1 MFRFQI
7 FERVIFSKIVNM
19 KYQFASVGGR
29 KLTELT
35 VLLSLSHDQ
44 MKSLSYFKI
53 AVVVVATTT

>member
-35 VLLSLSHDQ
+35 VLLSL
-44 MKSLSYFKI
+44 
-53 AVVVVATTT
+53 

>member
-1 MFRFQI
+1 MFRFHI
-7 FERVIFSKIVNM
+7 FERIIFSKIVNI

-35 VLLSLSHDQ
+35 ILLPLSHDQ

-53 AVVVVATTT
+53 AMVVMATIT